1 MTSLGT
7 MEQNPSRQGRYTRQ
21 AKGAA
26 EARAEHWRHG
36 LAAKQ
41 HLAEAPSSSLAREG
55 DENVAGLWL
64 GCAHLLCSH
73 ER

>member
-26 EARAEHWRHG
+26 EARVEHWRHG
-36 LAAKQ
+36 LAAKR
-41 HLAEAPSSSLAREG
+41 HLAEALK
-55 DENVAGLWL
+55 
-64 GCAHLLCSH
+64 HLPLLFGT
-73 ER
+73 RKG